1 MAIGSF
7 QIVMADDQ
15 SKTGCKSD
23 PKDLGVAMY
32 LQNFQGCFISRK
44 FADRLARVYVEEK
57 YDSSLFVA
65 GNGDVVDGDDVWWV
79 TFENNLPKLE
89 GGIRPKSITVEIR
102 KTNGQIVALPA

>member
-1 MAIGSF
+1 MLNRLSRILVLMAIGSF
-7 QIVMADDQ
+7 QIVIADDQ

-57 YDSSLFVA
+57 YDSALFVA
-65 GNGDVVDGDDVWWV
+65 GNGDVVDGDLVHRHNIAQ
-79 TFENNLPKLE
+79 TIGP
-89 GGIRPKSITVEIR
+89 
-102 KTNGQIVALPA
+102 

>member
-44 FADRLARVYVEEK
+44 FADRLARVYVE
-57 YDSSLFVA
+57 
-65 GNGDVVDGDDVWWV
+65 
-79 TFENNLPKLE
+79 
-89 GGIRPKSITVEIR
+89 
-102 KTNGQIVALPA
+102 